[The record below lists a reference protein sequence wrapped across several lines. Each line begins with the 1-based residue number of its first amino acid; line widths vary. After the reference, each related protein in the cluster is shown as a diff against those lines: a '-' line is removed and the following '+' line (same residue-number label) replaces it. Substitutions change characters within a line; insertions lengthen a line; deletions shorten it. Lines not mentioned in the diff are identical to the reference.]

1 MIEYSQ
7 WTYLENL
14 VVTVMGLNLKHAT
27 AHFGSIPKPTNLI
40 QFDAFSFAK
49 PSVYQLQPEVFLL
62 VFLIL
67 LRLGLGAGFRRLL
80 LRLLLLRLFQ
90 DGPGMAA
97 SEPKGGMGK
106 KEIKDI

>member
-1 MIEYSQ
+1 MKK
-7 WTYLENL
+7 LL
-14 VVTVMGLNLKHAT
+14 GLLLFLGFSWL
-27 AHFGSIPKPTNLI
+27 HFFHL
-40 QFDAFSFAK
+40 FRFRF
-49 PSVYQLQPEVFLL
+49 FLL

-90 DGPGMAA
+90 DGPDMAA